1 MRKEYRPHYIN
12 FRFSLLFLLSSSP
25 LILCHHYF
33 EYFHLLVP
41 PTVTANVVS
50 INETRGR
57 ETTVVSFNITR
68 DSPQVKVEDIRWSF
82 KHIGSEDKMP
92 LNTTCTIVNCSDTR
106 YMRYNFSDDLTT
118 LTISNLQV
126 EDYGDYTL
134 TAGNA
139 AGENSTTVSLTVH
152 GKSMVHYIRYIECK
166 NLLVVKY
173 SKRKQFHSV
182 RRQCRITLS

>member
-1 MRKEYRPHYIN
+1 M
-12 FRFSLLFLLSSSP
+12 
-25 LILCHHYF
+25 
-33 EYFHLLVP
+33 
-41 PTVTANVVS
+41 TANVVS

-92 LNTTCTIVNCSDTR
+92 LNTTCTIVNCSDIR

-139 AGENSTTVSLTVH
+139 AGENSATVSLTVY
-152 GKSMVHYIRYIECK
+152 GKSLYIKCNTR
-166 NLLVVKY
+166 
-173 SKRKQFHSV
+173 
-182 RRQCRITLS
+182 